1 MFNVEQFKERR
12 RQLELPG
19 SGLLS
24 KLTHFR
30 QRVSDSDTHSHS
42 PHYGHTGTLTR
53 SGQEHYGHTGT
64 LTRYHKDADHLY
76 YGPVKNLQVRDDQ
89 GVKKACDWSVEI
101 VKPKAMVQWH

>member
-1 MFNVEQFKERR
+1 MYNVEKFKERR

-64 LTRYHKDADHLY
+64 LTRYHKDTDRLY
-76 YGPVKNLQVRDDQ
+76 YGPLKNLQVFTIPWAIQIFREE
-89 GVKKACDWSVEI
+89 KNYWSAVTNL
-101 VKPKAMVQWH
+101 